1 MQRFN
6 SVNPQIAEDR
16 TRRLL
21 NAVEESLGVIPNTAK
36 VMANSPT
43 VMGSVPRVAALSAC
57 VLD

>member
-1 MQRFN
+1 MQRLN
-6 SVNPQIAEDR
+6 SVDPQIAEDR

-43 VMGSVPRVAALSAC
+43 VMGSVARVAAPSAC